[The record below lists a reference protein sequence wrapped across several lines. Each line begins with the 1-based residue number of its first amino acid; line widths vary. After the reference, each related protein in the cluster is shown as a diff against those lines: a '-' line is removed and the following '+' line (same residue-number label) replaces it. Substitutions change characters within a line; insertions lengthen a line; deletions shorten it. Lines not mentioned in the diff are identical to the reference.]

1 MRGSA
6 AGMKGSAAGPTGP
19 ALTQGESEEL
29 GEAV

>member
-6 AGMKGSAAGPTGP
+6 AGMSESAAGPTGL

>member
-6 AGMKGSAAGPTGP
+6 AGMRESAAGAAGP

-29 GEAV
+29 EEAV

>member
-6 AGMKGSAAGPTGP
+6 AGMRESAAGSTGP

-29 GEAV
+29 EEAV